1 VLPEEPQPRPARLAA
16 IEADTRELGFTMASE
31 PRTGSLLRTLAASKP
46 GGRLLELG
54 TGTGICT
61 SWILEGMDPAA
72 TLVTI
77 DDDERVL
84 EVARRHLGGDP
95 RVRFVAGD
103 GAAFLAQRRGAD
115 ERFDLVFADAW
126 PGKYTDLEAAL
137 SLVAAGGF
145 YLVDDMLEQ
154 PNWPGDHA
162 PRAAGLIRALA
173 DHPEFHL
180 TTLAWSSGLVLA
192 TRRP

>member
-1 VLPEEPQPRPARLAA
+1 
-16 IEADTRELGFTMASE
+16 MASD

-61 SWILEGMDPAA
+61 SWILEGMDTAA

-77 DDDERVL
+77 DDDAGVL

-95 RVRFVAGD
+95 RVTFVDCD
-103 GAAFLAQRRGAD
+103 GAAFLTRPRGG
-115 ERFDLVFADAW
+115 EELFDLVFADAW

-145 YLVDDMLEQ
+145 YVADDMLEQ
-154 PNWPGDHA
+154 PNWPAGHA
-162 PRAAGLIRALA
+162 PRVAGLLRGLA
-173 DHPEFHL
+173 EHPEFHL
-180 TTLAWSSGLVLA
+180 TTLEWSSGLVVA
-192 TRRP
+192 TRRHA